1 MTTEQT
7 TDTELLSPVTSGNRL
22 VSALID
28 YIPAMMISVVINTI
42 VTISM
47 LPDMEQFMLNTSQN
61 GASDAE
67 TIEHIFQLFG
77 VFKSMVIGLSI
88 ALAISCFYFLSKD
101 FFGGRSIGK
110 RVMKLQLVMKDGHSP
125 VSGIRMIVRNL
136 FLVLWPVEVVM
147 YLANSGQR
155 LGDLLCKTTVVR
167 ASDENKQAINTK
179 TLIVNMLIVAIF
191 VSLISLVYYWG
202 LTTFFDWYI
211 NFLRQLISQQA
222 Y

>member
-7 TDTELLSPVTSGNRL
+7 TELLSPVTSGNRL

-28 YIPAMMISVVINTI
+28 YIPAMMISMVINTI
-42 VTISM
+42 VTIIA
-47 LPDMEQFMLNTSQN
+47 LPDLEEFILESQN
-61 GASDAE
+61 GVSDAE
-67 TIEHIFQLFG
+67 AIEHMFRFFG
-77 VFKSMVIGLSI
+77 VFKSMIIGLSI
-88 ALAISCFYFLSKD
+88 ALAVSYFYFLSKD

-136 FLVLWPVEVVM
+136 FLVLWPVEVIM

-167 ASDENKQAINTK
+167 ASEDNKQPINIK
-179 TLIVNMLIVAIF
+179 SLIVNLLIVAIF
-191 VSLISLVYYWG
+191 TSLISVVYYWG

-211 NFLRQLISQQA
+211 NFLRQLISQQV